1 ICADA
6 ACQGAVDEPHPLAAR
21 AEECRGQPLHHRQ
34 RAGQPHAGGHRRHR
48 GGVRHSRHGQSDRA
62 RRHPARFP
70 DRAGRRV
77 RHGDC
82 RDPGQPDRRSALRRG
97 RSEDRAMTD
106 MVLTA
111 PRLQAQPTRLRRFF
125 RWLAGDLRAAL
136 ALLVLLVLVI
146 VAIGAPWIAPYAPT
160 AQDVN
165 NMLAPPGAGHLLGTD
180 DLGRDIFSRLIYGAP
195 ATVYASVLAVSV
207 AVAIGLPV
215 GLIAGFFGGWTG
227 DIISRIIDTFLS
239 FPAVLLAIALTGGLG
254 IGLTHGS
261 IPVRVGLVMFRALA
275 RMLRAPSLTVGQE
288 LYVDASRCFG
298 APAWHIL
305 WRHVL
310 PNSLPPVI
318 VQVTLLLA
326 AALLAE
332 ASLSFLGL
340 GIQPPNPSWGAM
352 LARAYQYME
361 IAPEQ
366 MYAPGLAILVVSLAF
381 NARGESLRIV
391 LDPTMKDR

>member
-1 ICADA
+1 MTD
-6 ACQGAVDEPHPLAAR
+6 LA
-21 AEECRGQPLHHRQ
+21 L
-34 RAGQPHAGGHRRHR
+34 
-48 GGVRHSRHGQSDRA
+48 
-62 RRHPARFP
+62 P
-70 DRAGRRV
+70 DRL
-77 RHGDC
+77 
-82 RDPGQPDRRSALRRG
+82 SA
-97 RSEDRAMTD
+97 AKT
-106 MVLTA
+106 
-111 PRLQAQPTRLRRFF
+111 TRLRRLL
-125 RWLAGDLRAAL
+125 RWLATDLRAAL
-136 ALLVLLVLVI
+136 AILVLLALVI
-146 VAIGAPWIAPYAPT
+146 IAVGAPWIAPYRPT

-165 NMLAPPGAGHLLGTD
+165 NMLAAPSHGHLLGTD

-195 ATVYASVLAVSV
+195 ATVYASLLAVSV

-215 GLIAGFFGGWTG
+215 GLIAGFFGGWID
-227 DIISRIIDTFLS
+227 DIVSRVIDTFLS
-239 FPAVLLAIALTGGLG
+239 FPAIVLAIAVTGALG
-254 IGLTHGS
+254 IGLTDGM
-261 IPVRVGLVMFRALA
+261 IAVGLVMFPALA
-275 RMLRAPSLTVGQE
+275 RIVRARTLIVRQE

-305 WRHVL
+305 WKHVL

-381 NARGESLRIV
+381 NALGESLRIV

>member
-1 ICADA
+1 
-6 ACQGAVDEPHPLAAR
+6 
-21 AEECRGQPLHHRQ
+21 
-34 RAGQPHAGGHRRHR
+34 
-48 GGVRHSRHGQSDRA
+48 
-62 RRHPARFP
+62 
-70 DRAGRRV
+70 
-77 RHGDC
+77 
-82 RDPGQPDRRSALRRG
+82 
-97 RSEDRAMTD
+97 M
-106 MVLTA
+106 
-111 PRLQAQPTRLRRFF
+111 TRLRRFF
-125 RWLAGDLRAAL
+125 WWLASDLRAAL
-136 ALLVLLVLVI
+136 AILVLLALVV
-146 VAIGAPWIAPYAPT
+146 VAIGAPWIAPYQPT

-165 NMLAPPGAGHLLGTD
+165 NMLAAPSAGHLLGTD

-195 ATVYASVLAVSV
+195 ATVYASLLAVSV

-215 GLIAGFFGGWTG
+215 GLMAGFFGGWID
-227 DIISRIIDTFLS
+227 DIIRRAIDTFLS
-239 FPAVLLAIALTGGLG
+239 FPAIVLAIAVTGALG
-254 IGLTHGS
+254 IGLTM
-261 IPVRVGLVMFRALA
+261 IAVGIVMFPALA
-275 RMLRAPSLTVGQE
+275 RIVRARTLIVRQE

-305 WRHVL
+305 WKHVL
-310 PNSLPPVI
+310 PNSLQPVI

-381 NARGESLRIV
+381 NALGESLRIV
-391 LDPTMKDR
+391 LDPTMRDR